1 MLTLAASTRVFLHRG
16 VVDFRK
22 SHDGLAAIV
31 RAELDQEPLNGA
43 LFVFINR
50 RRDRV
55 KLLQWD
61 GNGLW
66 LHYKRL
72 ECGTFRPIMFEPRAN
87 GFISRAELAM
97 LLEGIDVKDGKIR
110 KRFADVIRTTSREV
124 ARVVDHQPRA

>member
-22 SHDGLAAIV
+22 SHDGLAAVV
-31 RAELDQEPLNGA
+31 RAELAQEPLSGA

-72 ECGTFRPIMFEPRAN
+72 ERGTFRAITFEPRSN

-97 LLEGIDVKDGKIR
+97 LLEGIDVRKGKIR
-110 KRFADVIRTTSREV
+110 QRFADTIRIPSREDSR
-124 ARVVDHQPRA
+124 AVDQQPRA

>member
-22 SHDGLAAIV
+22 SHDDLAAIV
-31 RAELDQEPLNGA
+31 RAELALEPLSGA

-55 KLLQWD
+55 TFLQWD

-66 LHYKRL
+66 LHYKHL
-72 ECGTFRPIMFEPRAN
+72 EYGTFRPIMFEPRAN

-97 LLEGIDVKDGKIR
+97 LHRRNRCE
-110 KRFADVIRTTSREV
+110 
-124 ARVVDHQPRA
+124 ARQDPQTYCRRASYTQP